1 MCTREYLVMGC
12 GQFVLYDVTPSTS
25 NTMLELEA
33 DRLSD
38 QKRRIWPPLLQGPRS
53 LTRVAAEGV
62 AHVHVVG
69 EERGE
74 REARMQGAVSSTN
87 CGPEHGHITYIWPH
101 HPGPFDFDCASPPHH
116 TLRVLL

>member
-1 MCTREYLVMGC
+1 VTRLESAWRWNEHCKGRICLCAREYLVMGC
-12 GQFVLYDVTPSTS
+12 GQLVLYDITPCTS

-38 QKRRIWPPLLQGPRS
+38 QERRIWPPLLQGPKTLGGS

-62 AHVHVVG
+62 AHVVG

-74 REARMQGAVSSTN
+74 RELESREQLAPLIVALNTG
-87 CGPEHGHITYIWPH
+87 I
-101 HPGPFDFDCASPPHH
+101 
-116 TLRVLL
+116 